1 MNFDSSK
8 SRMLLGWL
16 GRLLMIV
23 ASTVF
28 TLVMLEVFIRV
39 GFDALPPDI
48 QGEIQG
54 VRRVPWDEEPIIKP
68 VPFQTSRDYQS
79 YLPPDLE
86 NYPVRWRDARFTFS
100 TRNLWEHPVGLR
112 VDEPTWPIDIVAFG
126 DSFTFCWTNMEDC
139 WVQQLQ
145 SAYGW
150 HVINAGTP
158 GSGPGGQLP
167 LVEEVGVPLEPSLVI
182 WLHYDNDLMDDYVL
196 DTIRGNVSG
205 LDLPPSPDPV
215 RLPRGLARYSALL
228 HLIDNRL
235 DPPPKTNNYRHGQV
249 VQIQDREFIVNT
261 EEYPPVNDTDAYSGI
276 AYGWQRNLEHYQQ
289 GIDLVQE
296 RLDAPV
302 LIVMVPFKELVYA
315 DYLDGALSENY
326 LNRMRANRT
335 AMLEECD
342 ARGWHC
348 LDALPALQAATESGE
363 LIYYTGDFHLAPY
376 GNTVLA
382 QAIHDYII
390 EYDLLDT
397 AEPEVAG

>member
-1 MNFDSSK
+1 
-8 SRMLLGWL
+8 MLLGWL
-16 GRLLMIV
+16 GRLFMII

-28 TLVMLEVFIRV
+28 TLVMLEVFIRI

-48 QGEIQG
+48 QGEIQS
-54 VRRVPWDEEPIIKP
+54 VRRVPWDDEPIIKP
-68 VPFQTSRDYQS
+68 VPFQNSRDYQS
-79 YLPPDLE
+79 YLPPGLE

-100 TRNLWEHPVGLR
+100 TRSLWEHPVGLR

-126 DSFTFCWTNMEDC
+126 DSFTFCWTNAEDC

-145 SAYGW
+145 STYGW
-150 HVINAGTP
+150 HVINVGQP

-167 LVEEVGVPLEPSLVI
+167 LIEEVGLPLEPSLVI

-205 LDLPPSPDPV
+205 LTLPPGPDPV
-215 RLPRGLARYSALL
+215 RLPRGLVQYSVLL

-235 DPPPKTNNYRHGQV
+235 DPPPKSTNYRHGQV
-249 VQIQDREFIVNT
+249 VRIQDRAFIFNT
-261 EEYPPVNDTDAYSGI
+261 EEYPPVNDTQAYSGI

-315 DYLDGALSENY
+315 DYLDDALSEAY
-326 LNRMRANRT
+326 LGRMRANRT
-335 AMLEECD
+335 VMLDECD
-342 ARGWHC
+342 ERGWYC

-363 LIYYTGDFHLAPY
+363 LVYYTGDFHLAPY

-382 QAIHDYII
+382 EAIHDYII
-390 EYDLLDT
+390 EHDLLDT
-397 AEPEVAG
+397 AESEAGAD